1 MRIGENQ
8 MPFDKFRYYMGL
20 GRVQGAST
28 TAAVSI
34 LGAYTALG
42 DVSIQDIILL
52 IIIGFFSHSSG
63 AALNEI
69 CDLKLDSRVPELS
82 QKPLIKGAISTTEA
96 YAFVLFGLFAN
107 LLLIVYF
114 FPTLAALLFVIS
126 YATVALYS
134 LKAKYVPIAFEITFP
149 FGYALY
155 SFFGVFAVGNPTP
168 LSWIVFI
175 SIFLALAFNQWQ
187 NEMKDVDTDRKL
199 NIPSLANR
207 WNYKLGKKLRI
218 KDPLIL
224 YALCLKFI
232 FFGIYLLPLLF
243 NLVSPL
249 YILLFLIIGI
259 PTQAYL
265 IRNLFRMHRR
275 DDWVKSM
282 ILDMTLTWI
291 LGPLLIIDIIGSIG
305 VLGLLY
311 LVIAGYF
318 LGSFVEKGSEFKYRA
333 WAK

>member
-1 MRIGENQ
+1 MAY
-8 MPFDKFRYYMGL
+8 DKFRYYMGL
-20 GRVQGAST
+20 GRIQGAST

-42 DVSIQDIILL
+42 NVSLQDIILL

-69 CDLKLDSRVPELS
+69 CDMKLDSRVPELS
-82 QKPLIKGAISTTEA
+82 QKPLVKGAITITQA

-114 FPTLAALLFVIS
+114 FPIFAALIFVIS
-126 YATVALYS
+126 YAMVAFYS
-134 LKAKYVPIAFEITFP
+134 FKAKYVPIAFEITFP
-149 FGYALY
+149 LGYALY

-168 LSWIVFI
+168 ISWIVFI
-175 SIFLALAFNQWQ
+175 SIFLALMFNQWQ

-199 NIPSLANR
+199 NISSLANR

-224 YALCLKFI
+224 YALCIKFI

-243 NLVSPL
+243 NLVSPF
-249 YILLFLIIGI
+249 YIILFLIIGI
-259 PTQAYL
+259 PTQGYL
-265 IRNLFRMHRR
+265 IRNLFRMRTR
-275 DDWVKSM
+275 SDWVKSM

-291 LGPLLIIDIIGSIG
+291 LGPLLIIDRIGFIG
-305 VLGLLY
+305 LIGLLY
-311 LVIAGYF
+311 LVVAGYF

-333 WAK
+333 WTR